1 MKIYLVGGSIRDQ
14 LLGLPV
20 KDHDWVVVGSSPEE
34 LLSKGYEAVGKKFP
48 IFIHPQSHEEYA
60 LARTEHKIAPGYH
73 GFIVKTASDITL
85 EEDLLRRDLTIN
97 AIAQS
102 VDGHIV
108 DPFNGQKDI
117 EDKVLRH
124 VSPAF
129 VEDPVRVLRIA
140 RFAARFRFKIAG
152 ETKNLIKKIIISDE
166 LKYLVAERVW
176 KELKK
181 ALTSKKPSLFFT
193 TLREIGALNDLFPD
207 IDRLFGVKQI
217 AKWHPEIDTGIHAMM
232 AIDQAALLTEDIM
245 VRFATL
251 CHDLGKGTT
260 HIDMIPNHLGHEERS
275 VHITEKLCKNLC
287 VPNSFKSLALKVAKY
302 HTHTHLLFE
311 MRSETILNVIEALDA
326 FRRPKI
332 LDLYLLA
339 VEADFKGRIGYEN
352 TPMPEIAAFK
362 SCFNEVY
369 LITAKPFIT
378 DGLRG
383 SEIAIAMH
391 NQRIIVLNKI
401 IMRWKAIKD
410 NH

>member
-152 ETKNLIKKIIISDE
+152 ETKNLIKKIII
-166 LKYLVAERVW
+166 
-176 KELKK
+176 
-181 ALTSKKPSLFFT
+181 
-193 TLREIGALNDLFPD
+193 
-207 IDRLFGVKQI
+207 
-217 AKWHPEIDTGIHAMM
+217 
-232 AIDQAALLTEDIM
+232 LL
-245 VRFATL
+245 
-251 CHDLGKGTT
+251 
-260 HIDMIPNHLGHEERS
+260 
-275 VHITEKLCKNLC
+275 
-287 VPNSFKSLALKVAKY
+287 
-302 HTHTHLLFE
+302 
-311 MRSETILNVIEALDA
+311 
-326 FRRPKI
+326 
-332 LDLYLLA
+332 
-339 VEADFKGRIGYEN
+339 
-352 TPMPEIAAFK
+352 
-362 SCFNEVY
+362 
-369 LITAKPFIT
+369 
-378 DGLRG
+378 
-383 SEIAIAMH
+383 
-391 NQRIIVLNKI
+391 
-401 IMRWKAIKD
+401 
-410 NH
+410 